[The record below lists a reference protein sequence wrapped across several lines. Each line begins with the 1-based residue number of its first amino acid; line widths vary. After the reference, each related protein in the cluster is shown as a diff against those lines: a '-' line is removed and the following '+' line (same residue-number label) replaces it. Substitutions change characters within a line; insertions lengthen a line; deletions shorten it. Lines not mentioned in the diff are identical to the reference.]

1 MAVMTESL
9 DPDLPPDDEALAR
22 ALQRSRL
29 LHDAPDALIERA
41 IALFDTRA
49 TAQVAAPVA
58 PGGPASALRRLV
70 AALTFDSA
78 GAAPLAFGRRGR
90 GQPVRQ
96 LLYSVEGRDID
107 LRLMPAPPPAGA
119 RWRLAGQ
126 VLGPDRQGRVEL
138 VQGDLRREAAW
149 DELGEFAFDDLGPEA
164 CTLRLEGE
172 DWSTELPAV
181 EPGAPGA

>member
-1 MAVMTESL
+1 MTEST
-9 DPDLPPDDEALAR
+9 PPERNPDDEALAR

-29 LHDAPDALIERA
+29 LSDAPDGLIERA
-41 IALFDTRA
+41 IALFDARA
-49 TAQVAAPVA
+49 AAPA
-58 PGGPASALRRLV
+58 AAGKPSSTLRRLV

-78 GAAPLAFGRRGR
+78 GQAPLAFGRRGR

-107 LRLMPAPPPAGA
+107 LRLVPAAPPVGA

-149 DELGEFAFDDLGPEA
+149 DELGEFAFDELGPGA
-164 CTLRLEGE
+164 WTLRLEGE

-181 EPGAPGA
+181 ELGGPGA